1 MDASAAAGDGAN
13 QVTIELLL
21 FLFSSQGCTCQREWR
36 RGSSRR
42 TRYHVGGKK
51 ATSFSFE
58 WVFRARCI
66 SWREGSCGRFAV
78 TCVRRLLIKSGRC
91 WGVAAAPE
99 TLLLWTFCL
108 TLDWGDDASSAV
120 EGHLL
125 QPRDRNRRFYQVHC
139 KIKPQKSVHL
149 ISLCDSYLYLPLF
162 TNALEKLLDPKTAH
176 LRLNFLFFPP

>member
-1 MDASAAAGDGAN
+1 MDAPVAARDSAN

-58 WVFRARCI
+58 WVFSGRCI
-66 SWREGSCGRFAV
+66 RWREGSCGRFAV
-78 TCVRRLLIKSGRC
+78 TRVRRFLIKSGRFWC
-91 WGVAAAPE
+91 AACCSRDASAVKI
-99 TLLLWTFCL
+99 LL
-108 TLDWGDDASSAV
+108 TLDWGDDAFSAV

-125 QPRDRNRRFYQVHC
+125 QPCNRNRRFYQVHC
-139 KIKPQKSVHL
+139 KINHKKRSLPNFHL
-149 ISLCDSYLYLPLF
+149 LF
-162 TNALEKLLDPKTAH
+162 IFACSFICKCIREFTGP
-176 LRLNFLFFPP
+176 